1 MAIWDAVR
9 NLINQWPAGEQSAQ
23 TTALRNCMCT
33 IRGGAGYWD
42 GGTNSESTP
51 PRIRCRL
58 VDLAAGNV
66 AVVVSSPVLGLA
78 TIAAGTNVDNV
89 VVVTLASDGRGGAH
103 PRRYWL
109 LRRWCPMRRDGVSA
123 SQLRGR
129 HRRHRT
135 YVCAQPPMVTV
146 VFDAR
151 HCLHVPAP
159 DAQRDVCRHGGDE
172 CGRHWYR

>member
-103 PRRYWL
+103 PRRY
-109 LRRWCPMRRDGVSA
+109 RTGFCADGVRCDGMGLVQVSCVDDTDVTA
-123 SQLRGR
+123 
-129 HRRHRT
+129 HT
-135 YVCAQPPMVTV
+135 YVRNHQ
-146 VFDAR
+146 
-151 HCLHVPAP
+151 
-159 DAQRDVCRHGGDE
+159 
-172 CGRHWYR
+172 W